1 MINPVQSITEYN
13 GDDFDM
19 YLETL
24 QLIDIFEDLI
34 KQYKHDKP
42 LLKQIT
48 KYIVWTYSRESERV
62 IIGMDW
68 FENKRK
74 IFEHIMLPNSVWE
87 DVLELQ
93 SIVIVDTIERWFKHQ
108 NEPVYAQMVKLK
120 ELRLQMQRSFFL
132 PISEVGYNQKFENA
146 VHDQKLAIMIKD
158 LQNELIQNDNRLSK
172 AAAEVKNVKKK
183 NTLGAEKY
191 AR

>member
-13 GDDFDM
+13 GDDFDT

-34 KQYKHDKP
+34 NAYKHDKP

-48 KYIVWTYSRESERV
+48 KYIVWTYSRESDKV
-62 IIGMDW
+62 IIGMEW
-68 FENKRK
+68 AENKKK
-74 IFEHIMLPNSVWE
+74 IFEHIMLPYQLWE
-87 DVLELQ
+87 DVIDLKSE
-93 SIVIVDTIERWFKHQ
+93 VIVSTINKWLIHQ
-108 NEPVYAQMVKLK
+108 DRETYTELCKLK
-120 ELRLQMQRSFFL
+120 DLKLYMQKSYSDPSVDANQRFKNAGYSKEL
-132 PISEVGYNQKFENA
+132 NQ
-146 VHDQKLAIMIKD
+146 MIKD
-158 LQNELIQNDNRLSK
+158 LQNELIQNDKRLSK